1 MKRIMDNLPLEKRVE
16 LQISSPRVRIK
27 SIMSALKTIGKN
39 SGYNI
44 TFLLTPSLFVLL
56 YFFLPYFNIYFYY
69 SCIYIRT

>member
-44 TFLLTPSLFVLL
+44 TFLSNF
-56 YFFLPYFNIYFYY
+56 
-69 SCIYIRT
+69 